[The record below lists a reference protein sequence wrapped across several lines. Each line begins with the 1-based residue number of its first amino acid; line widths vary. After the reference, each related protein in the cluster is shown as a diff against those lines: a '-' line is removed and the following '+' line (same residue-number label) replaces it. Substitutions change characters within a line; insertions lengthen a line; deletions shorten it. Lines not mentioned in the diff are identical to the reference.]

1 MTPAHQIAEKLTEAR
16 RITAIRIYSMHES
29 CQRTTFYVDLVSDEG
44 FTITV
49 ASHRTGSVYTNFEG
63 LTLEEARDRALID
76 ADTWGDFLGIAP
88 TPYTDDGMTYQP
100 SMTMR
105 PYETRRVL
113 AARKL
118 KGQPND

>member
-1 MTPAHQIAEKLTEAR
+1 MTTKAR
-16 RITAIRIYSMHES
+16 SIEAIRIYPMWET

-63 LTLEEARDRALID
+63 LTLEEARDRALIE

-88 TPYTDDGMTYQP
+88 TPYIHDGVTYQP

-118 KGQPND
+118 EGQPND